1 MVDTTTT
8 TTTPLPISLGQL
20 PLDVNVS
27 TGRPLSIRAIDNHNE
42 LSQFFNI
49 EDQKKI
55 KEKFAPFIPPLRPW
69 LVIVEVNM
77 TNEKLNTECTG
88 KNILTDQWIRFHF

>member
-8 TTTPLPISLGQL
+8 TTTPLPL

-27 TGRPLSIRAIDNHNE
+27 TGQRPLSIRAIDNHNE

-88 KNILTDQWIRFHF
+88 RNILTDQWLRFHF